1 MCRAQKLIC
10 DDRGMVLFTSLLILS
25 LLVVAGLGARVMLQ
39 SDFKILANLRGGT
52 EAFYVA
58 EAGIEWSKVEVNGSM
73 AHPPNPTNRTQS
85 FSSGTFS
92 VAFISPIEV
101 TSLISRI
108 VVRSTGIIGT
118 STQTI
123 QAQLTKTYDLADG
136 AIGLRGNASRVG
148 FSGNTFF
155 VSGVDHDPAN
165 GEAISESK
173 PRTAISV
180 SDTAI
185 QELVEDALRNTPA
198 GHITAGEGDTSTVA
212 QTSFVPGQLVAR
224 LGDELCGATHALTTF
239 IPSEGM
245 LSLTDQSWGSR
256 SSPQLRCI
264 EGLAGPGDSVNLGGN
279 LSGVGILVVKNA
291 ELVINGSFRW
301 EGLVIVSG
309 SSVGFRVV
317 GEESKEIYGSLMV
330 NENGTPLATGILDIG
345 GAIRVLF
352 SRPALGRA
360 ATTIPSSTLQNAYSF
375 LPSTVTQNYWKT
387 INP

>member
-1 MCRAQKLIC
+1 MCRAPKLIC
-10 DDRGMVLFTSLLILS
+10 NDRGMVLLTSLLILS
-25 LLVVAGLGARVMLQ
+25 LVVVAGLGARVMLQ

-52 EAFYVA
+52 EAFYLA
-58 EAGIEWSKVEVNGSM
+58 EAGIEWGKDEISRSM
-73 AHPPNPTNRTQS
+73 THPPNPTNRAQS

-92 VAFISPIEV
+92 VAFISPTEV

-136 AIGLRGNASRVG
+136 AVGLRGNASRVG
-148 FSGNTFF
+148 FSGNVF

-180 SDTAI
+180 SDAAI

-198 GHITAGEGDTSTVA
+198 GNITAGEGNPSAIA
-212 QTSFVPGQLVAR
+212 QTSFVPGQLVAS

-309 SSVGFRVV
+309 SSVGLRVV
-317 GEESKEIYGSLMV
+317 GEENKEIYGSLMV